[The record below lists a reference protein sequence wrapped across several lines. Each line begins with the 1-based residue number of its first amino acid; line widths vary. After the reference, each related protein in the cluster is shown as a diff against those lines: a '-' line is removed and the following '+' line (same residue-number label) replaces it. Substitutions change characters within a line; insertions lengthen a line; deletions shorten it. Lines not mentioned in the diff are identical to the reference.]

1 MSQVSFNEF
10 LTFMNNEVPDIVWMR
25 KVVKHGYISN
35 GLERSAKQVH
45 VKMARLLHR
54 SRDSYEELLRVLHIS
69 YEGVL
74 YDVIPL
80 MDKDTKYYTVI
91 GTSSFYIE
99 KQIDD
104 DTTLSYQF
112 YIKNPYPHV
121 SIKLIETDQLL

>member
-10 LTFMNNEVPDIVWMR
+10 LTFMNNEVPDTVWMR
-25 KVVKHGYISN
+25 KVVKHGFISN
-35 GLERSAKQVH
+35 GLERSVKQVH
-45 VKMARLLHR
+45 VKVYKLINR

-74 YDVIPL
+74 YDAILL
-80 MDKDTKYYTVI
+80 MDKDTKYYMD
-91 GTSSFYIE
+91 TSSFYIE
-99 KQIDD
+99 KRIDD

-121 SIKLIETDQLL
+121 SINLIETDQLL

>member
-10 LTFMNNEVPDIVWMR
+10 LTFMNNEVPDTVWMR

-80 MDKDTKYYTVI
+80 MDKDTKYYI
-91 GTSSFYIE
+91 DASSFYIE
-99 KQIDD
+99 KRIDD

-121 SIKLIETDQLL
+121 AIKIIGCSPV

>member
-1 MSQVSFNEF
+1 MSQVSSNEF

-80 MDKDTKYYTVI
+80 MDKDTKYYI
-91 GTSSFYIE
+91 DASSFYIE
-99 KQIDD
+99 KRIDD

-121 SIKLIETDQLL
+121 AIKIIGRSPV

>member
-1 MSQVSFNEF
+1 MSQVSSNEF

-45 VKMARLLHR
+45 VKMARLVHR
-54 SRDSYEELLRVLHIS
+54 SRDSYDELLRVLHIS
-69 YEGVL
+69 YESVL

-80 MDKDTKYYTVI
+80 MDKDTKYYI
-91 GTSSFYIE
+91 DASSFQIE
-99 KQIDD
+99 KRIDD

-121 SIKLIETDQLL
+121 AIKIIGCSPV

>member
-10 LTFMNNEVPDIVWMR
+10 LTFMNNEVPDTVWMR

-35 GLERSAKQVH
+35 GLDRSAKQVH
-45 VKMARLLHR
+45 IKVCRLING
-54 SRDSYEELLRVLHIS
+54 SRDSYDELLRILHIS

-74 YDVIPL
+74 YDVMPL
-80 MDKDTKYYTVI
+80 MDKDTKYYI
-91 GTSSFYIE
+91 DTSSFYIE
-99 KQIDD
+99 KRIDD

-121 SIKLIETDQLL
+121 SIKLIKTDQLL

>member
-1 MSQVSFNEF
+1 MSQVSSNEF

-80 MDKDTKYYTVI
+80 MDKDTKYYI
-91 GTSSFYIE
+91 DASSFYIE
-99 KQIDD
+99 KRIDD

-121 SIKLIETDQLL
+121 AIKIIGCSPV

>member
-1 MSQVSFNEF
+1 MSQVYSNEF
-10 LTFMNNEVPDIVWMR
+10 LTFMNNEVPDTVWMR

-45 VKMARLLHR
+45 VKACRLINE
-54 SRDSYEELLRVLHIS
+54 SRDSYDEFVLHIS
-69 YEGVL
+69 YESAL
-74 YDVIPL
+74 YDIIPL
-80 MDKDTKYYTVI
+80 MDKDTKYYI
-91 GTSSFYIE
+91 DTSSFYIE

>member
-1 MSQVSFNEF
+1 MSQVYSNEF
-10 LTFMNNEVPDIVWMR
+10 LTFMNNEVPDTVWMR

-45 VKMARLLHR
+45 VKACRLINE
-54 SRDSYEELLRVLHIS
+54 SRDSYDEFVLHIS

-74 YDVIPL
+74 YELIPL
-80 MDKDTKYYTVI
+80 MDKDTKNYTD
-91 GTSSFYIE
+91 TSSFYIE

-121 SIKLIETDQLL
+121 AIKIIGCGPV

>member
-1 MSQVSFNEF
+1 MSQVSSNEF

-45 VKMARLLHR
+45 VKMARLVHR
-54 SRDSYEELLRVLHIS
+54 SRDSYDELLRVLHIS
-69 YEGVL
+69 YESVL

-80 MDKDTKYYTVI
+80 MDKDTKYYI
-91 GTSSFYIE
+91 DTSSFQIE
-99 KQIDD
+99 KRIDD

-121 SIKLIETDQLL
+121 AIKIIGCSPV

>member
-80 MDKDTKYYTVI
+80 MDKDTKYYI
-91 GTSSFYIE
+91 DASSFYIE
-99 KQIDD
+99 KRIDD

-121 SIKLIETDQLL
+121 AIKIIGCSPV